1 MQGAL
6 QFQRQGDGVLKV
18 GLTGGVACG
27 KTTVLEMFAA
37 RGAHTLRADD
47 IGARLMQPG
56 QAVYRHI
63 VERFGSDILKPDGTI
78 DRPKLAAKAFDGRIE
93 ELNALVHPPVI
104 EEQDR
109 WAAEVGARDPHA
121 VAIIE
126 AALMVEAGAHKRM
139 DKLIAVTCRLEQRAE
154 RFAQRTGMTLETARA
169 EVDRRM
175 KWQLSNAEKI
185 RVADY
190 VIDNSGVL
198 AVAEAE
204 VNQLWR
210 ELTRLAQST

>member
-1 MQGAL
+1 M
-6 QFQRQGDGVLKV
+6 LKV

-27 KTTVLEMFAA
+27 KTTVLEMFALH
-37 RGAHTLRADD
+37 GAHTLRADD
-47 IGARLMQPG
+47 VGTRLMQPG
-56 QAVYRHI
+56 QAVYDQI
-63 VERFGSDILKPDGTI
+63 VARFGADILKPDRTI
-78 DRPKLAAKAFDGRIE
+78 DRARLAEKAFAGRIA

-109 WAAEVGARDPHA
+109 WAAELAERDPHG

-154 RFAQRTGMTLETARA
+154 RFAQRTGMTLEAARL

-175 KWQLSNAEKI
+175 KWQLSNAEKVK
-185 RVADY
+185 VADY
-190 VIDNSGVL
+190 VIDNSGPVEI
-198 AVAEAE
+198 AEGL
-204 VNQLWR
+204 VGLLWK
-210 ELTRLAQST
+210 ELSRLAQSS

>member
-1 MQGAL
+1 
-6 QFQRQGDGVLKV
+6 
-18 GLTGGVACG
+18 VACG

-37 RGAHTLRADD
+37 HGAHTLRADD
-47 IGARLMQPG
+47 IGMRLMQPG
-56 QAVYRHI
+56 EVVYQQI
-63 VERFGSDILKPDGTI
+63 VERFGSDILNADGKI
-78 DRPKLAAKAFDGRIE
+78 DRPRLAAKAFAGRIE

-109 WAAEVGARDPHA
+109 WAAEIGAREPHA
-121 VAIIE
+121 VVMIE

-154 RFAQRTGMTLETARA
+154 RFAQRTGMTLEAARA

-190 VIDNSGVL
+190 VIDNSGPL
-198 AVAEAE
+198 AVAEHVVAI
-204 VNQLWR
+204 LWR
-210 ELTRLAQST
+210 ELSRLAQGS